1 MHVTR
6 RRLLAATV
14 VAVCAVAAA
23 SSATGVLG
31 SRDLST
37 SAAPAHVVVAANG
50 HAGVFTLR
58 DGALTRLDVQAPPGR
73 LMIPPP
79 AATPIATA
87 ITVGARRVWIV
98 RGRTVLGYTTD
109 QTNLNQVWTTSP
121 QHLAPGKLVL
131 ASAGGWLWV
140 ADSGGRQV
148 EPINVHE
155 PKLWTAADLS
165 VVPRQRQAVGVSDP
179 VLSLAAVP
187 GAVWALTET
196 PAGGTQLSQIVSRV
210 GTERSRDVLESS
222 RAPIGIAAYGGILCV
237 LVRGEILHL
246 NATTGRILKKIRVPS
261 TMQAISVSDGHV
273 VVSAPANG
281 AVLDISLVDPSIHQI
296 QQVSAPARALVAT
309 PAGFWASVGPDA
321 TPTKYTGL

>member
-1 MHVTR
+1 MRR
-6 RRLLAATV
+6 RRLLAAAV
-14 VAVCAVAAA
+14 VAACAVAAA

-31 SRDLST
+31 SRDLSS
-37 SAAPAHVVVAANG
+37 SATPAHVVVAANG

-87 ITVGARRVWIV
+87 ITVGVHRAWIARA
-98 RGRTVLGYTTD
+98 RTILGYTTD
-109 QTNLNQVWTTSP
+109 QTNLKQVWITTP
-121 QHLAPGKLVL
+121 QHLQPGKLVL

-140 ADSGGRQV
+140 ADSGGREV

-155 PKLWTAADLS
+155 PTIWSPTELS
-165 VVPRQRQAVGVSDP
+165 LAPGQRPAVGVSDP
-179 VLSLAAVP
+179 ILSLAAVP
-187 GAVWALTET
+187 GAVWALTTT
-196 PAGGTQLSQIVSRV
+196 PSGGTQLSQIISRA
-210 GTERSRDVLESS
+210 GTERSRDVVESS
-222 RAPIGIAAYGGILCV
+222 RAPIGISAYGGILCV

-246 NATTGRILKKIRVPS
+246 NATTGHVLQKITVPS

-273 VVSAPANG
+273 VVSAPATG

-296 QQVSAPARALVAT
+296 QRVSAPARALVAT
-309 PAGFWASVGPDA
+309 PAGFWASIGPDA